1 MKILNLLLLIG
12 CVSNSTKVDRTNAS
26 SVDIDVKR
34 IRYSIPSDA
43 IPKIFFA
50 KDNSSEE
57 DWSSYTN
64 VIQYSNLKKTVNNY
78 NLRFIDKNNPATK
91 PLNNRMQKLSDFT
104 ENDYSR
110 DIFIFL
116 MDNKSKNSINYF
128 INKKNIKNV
137 ILLEGAIKN
146 IDQIKTTELKNLLWD
161 VWRELLLSFQENAP
175 KYRGK
180 LTLQH
185 FYFFK
190 KLIL

>member
-1 MKILNLLLLIG
+1 MKILNLLLLIE

-64 VIQYSNLKKTVNNY
+64 IIQYSNFKKTVNNY
-78 NLRFIDKNNPATK
+78 NLRFIDKNNTATK

-128 INKKNIKNV
+128 INEKNIKNV
-137 ILLEGAIKN
+137 ILLEGATKN

-175 KYRGK
+175 KYRGN
-180 LTLQH
+180 
-185 FYFFK
+185 
-190 KLIL
+190 